1 MKLRTWALLVAAML
15 ALTSLADAQTAKSK
29 SKSKAKKSTK
39 VATTTP
45 ATPTDPSVQTVTQA
59 PPAEHK
65 TEGEIPRITV
75 EELKAKLA
83 KNAPVFIIDSRSP
96 GSYDNSEI
104 KIKGAVRIPMD
115 EIESRLNE
123 IPRDREIVVYCT

>member
-1 MKLRTWALLVAAML
+1 MKLRKWALLLLAVL
-15 ALTSLADAQTAKSK
+15 ALASAADAQTTKSK
-29 SKSKAKKSTK
+29 TKSKAKKSTN

-45 ATPTDPSVQTVTQA
+45 APPTDPSLQSVTQT

-65 TEGEIPRITV
+65 TEGEVPRITV

-115 EIESRLNE
+115 EVESRLSE